1 MKYSQCEYCIEYV
14 RYSTHIHTWN
24 TTEYYAI
31 FTLVFYIRILLQY
44 AFYSHPYRHVNTLE
58 YAAFHAVVK
67 PGVKIYRSLK
77 RLLKPS
83 NNRLQV
89 TCKV

>member
-1 MKYSQCEYCIEYV
+1 MSDIIPGCRERTNFI
-14 RYSTHIHTWN
+14 

-58 YAAFHAVVK
+58 YAAFHAVSSAQLNYTQ
-67 PGVKIYRSLK
+67 PHSTQLNSTRPNS
-77 RLLKPS
+77 
-83 NNRLQV
+83 
-89 TCKV
+89 

>member
-31 FTLVFYIRILLQY
+31 FTLVIFYIRILLQH

-58 YAAFHAVVK
+58 YVAFHAVM
-67 PGVKIYRSLK
+67 
-77 RLLKPS
+77 S
-83 NNRLQV
+83 NSACNIINYFINESVLF
-89 TCKV
+89 